1 MKDKIQMRK
10 IGISIIIFFL
20 ISILVTS
27 PMKIKINALEEEKA
41 NISQYNTPEY
51 TGDAYDEETE
61 KINDDIVVKIIC
73 KLDSSIDINFVNKY
87 DLVDEENNPYTSIEL
102 SVSGDLDKI
111 QEIEKIL
118 NDMKLNYKIDNMDIK
133 NRKNENGIKIDN
145 YVDCVMTFK
154 VD

>member
-61 KINDDIVVKIIC
+61 KINDDIVVKIIS
-73 KLDSSIDINFVNKY
+73 KLDSVC
-87 DLVDEENNPYTSIEL
+87 L
-102 SVSGDLDKI
+102 
-111 QEIEKIL
+111 EI
-118 NDMKLNYKIDNMDIK
+118 
-133 NRKNENGIKIDN
+133 
-145 YVDCVMTFK
+145 
-154 VD
+154 